1 MSHIEQRTST
11 GTGVDPQAIERQ
23 LTEMW
28 RVMTESPGSGP
39 EAAVTRA
46 CILNLITCCTPS
58 DDRQQLEQLLD
69 EVTELTPCRAFV
81 IVLEPDSSETAM
93 DAYISS
99 RCHLSARGSKQV
111 CCEQVTIEAKG
122 SAVNAVS
129 SAVAP
134 LLVSDVPVFLW
145 WNRTPAVEEP
155 VFTRLCN
162 LTDRLIVDSGTFTR
176 PYHGLLRLSSFI
188 DNPTLYRP
196 LSDLNWGRLTSWRS
210 LVASLWDV
218 AEYRPFLTKI
228 DSVILG
234 YDAPTGCREI
244 SAKALLGLG
253 WLASRLGWRLI
264 DAQTTQNPP
273 VTRLTY
279 RWPSGTDIRAEVVR
293 SGEPE
298 GREGPLTRL
307 VLSCSAAGHPPAE
320 FRVGLK
326 QKGCKLETVSN
337 VGGRLEMDRVL
348 QYEPRS
354 DGVRLAAELALLET
368 DRVYE
373 QTVRSAAEIAEALH
387 QAKSPGNRKD
397 LKDFKD

>member
-1 MSHIEQRTST
+1 MSTMEQNKQS
-11 GTGVDPQAIERQ
+11 TGVDPQVIERQ

-28 RVMTESPGSGP
+28 RVMTGSPGSGP

-58 DDRQQLEQLLD
+58 DDRRQLEELLD
-69 EVTELTPCRAFV
+69 QVTELTPCRAFV
-81 IVLEPDSSETAM
+81 LILEPENAETGM

-99 RCHLSARGSKQV
+99 RCHLSTRGAKQV
-111 CCEQVTIEAKG
+111 CCEQITIQANG
-122 SAVNAVS
+122 SAVDAVS

-145 WNRTPAVEEP
+145 WNRTPSAEDP
-155 VFTRLCN
+155 VFTRL
-162 LTDRLIVDSGTFTR
+162 LSLSDRLIVDSGTFSR
-176 PYHGLLRLSSFI
+176 PHDGLLRLSSFI
-188 DNPTLYRP
+188 DNPGIYRP

-218 AEYRPFLTKI
+218 AEYTPFLANI

-234 YDAPTGCREI
+234 YDAPSGCMEI

-264 DAQTTQNPP
+264 DAQATQNPP

-307 VLSCSAAGHPPAE
+307 VLSCSVAGHPPAE

-373 QTVRSAAEIAEALH
+373 QTVRSAAEIARSL
-387 QAKSPGNRKD
+387 GTR
-397 LKDFKD
+397 